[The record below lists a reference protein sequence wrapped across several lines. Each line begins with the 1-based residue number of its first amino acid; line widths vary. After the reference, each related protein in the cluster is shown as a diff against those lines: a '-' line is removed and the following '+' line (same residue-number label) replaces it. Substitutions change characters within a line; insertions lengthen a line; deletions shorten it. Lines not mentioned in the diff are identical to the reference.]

1 MEVSMDEDIKCGGGR
16 GVPARGRGGPHPFPI
31 DDEDGVAHTLWAP
44 TSPVRMMRG
53 A

>member
-1 MEVSMDEDIKCGGGR
+1 MRISSVVEVGVCLQGVEED
-16 GVPARGRGGPHPFPI
+16 PHPFPI